1 MAKWRPAPYAD
12 WGNPSDGASVN
23 NLAYGQRMGLMLD
36 SQANRFFQQ
45 DPATMV
51 NLAQSNLSDSDMLET
66 MLTASD
72 QVALNEMRG
81 FMESLPERMQPSEFN
96 RLPQTTRRLL
106 TGAGYQIPEPKE
118 DKPLWQ
124 RIATWDWPLIPE
136 EFLYKNPI
144 IGSDTF
150 AGAVVKGALALP
162 RAVGFATGKVAGGI
176 WENVVMKPSRFAQRL
191 SRWGNYLDDLDD
203 PWSFHKPGLWREA
216 WNKVKIESDSFSKEA
231 VEHSID
237 LIGPEATMLLRKSIS
252 EDGVAGVYEY
262 FTEKGKAEGR
272 SISWV
277 NDKYLAWYK
286 TLTSADS
293 LAARTSLES
302 RRLDSFHYSIRKYNR
317 SNLFLP
323 DATPENIMGKAVGF
337 TGAMAVEILL
347 DPTMYMGG
355 FYVKVIKRARAG
367 LRGGGTAP
375 FQLHFWENMTA
386 LEHVADPGTKVPFA
400 GYGAFKEGL
409 KGYGD
414 EVMEWAKD
422 HRQLRSLGLINIS
435 LRAQARGQNKMI
447 NLLNETFR
455 DIDEIKEA
463 MLRIKQTRAAEGLPS
478 LDAVVLEREAM
489 HLTGKTNK
497 IADLSRMFPGLDPI
511 IPEML
516 QWHERA
522 RDTTVMLVK
531 TSEEGA
537 KKIKFVDAWSGG
549 LKKGD
554 VIIGAD
560 GGYITLG
567 DDLLSPIPRAARA
580 SVPTMSS
587 RQGYW
592 RFMGDAQGQ
601 KALTTTAGGVNPEAM
616 FFPKIGYMGSKW
628 VEGKKYMRRT
638 IKFGERDSE
647 VMADMARLTANW
659 MKEKTDYVVARVIAD
674 VEDGLVQVSRKISGE
689 DVFRILNEPDD
700 MAALAYAR
708 AAGLSRDDLVTLRG
722 HMDGIQKDAH
732 LNILDDGDFSELY
745 GYYQA
750 QGYEFIKNP
759 LPGGQAVALRRP
771 SFPVPFKGA
780 FRAGG
785 HYYRDRG
792 IHAASSLN
800 GEVSIAERMGWFT
813 GAAATTAAY
822 YPARFAEKLFSYT
835 PRLPYLD
842 VMDNNTSI
850 REFKG
855 LIDIGIMAH
864 IPRADLDDMLR
875 QFIMGNES
883 QRWVVQTQFFL
894 DFMGRSGAL
903 LHGGQDVQE
912 YIRKFIRHGN
922 AHYSVLGLDD
932 VSMYGVNIKRGI
944 IGAPAHEAHLSRM
957 NVIPDYRQ
965 LAAVAHYMSWYRMIG
980 WGLHLPHIDK
990 MISRTWRPAV
1000 LLRLGYVFR
1009 NGGEELFSWWLREGP
1024 MHWTHQKMARSA
1036 SNQVVVWDGYGRKVV
1051 KDLNKMDKAFHESIL
1066 WKPISR
1072 LWRSFNEV
1080 VGIGD
1085 FAITTK
1091 AVKESI
1097 EETGMRWAFLSAD
1110 EQAEIFETN
1119 RRLVKARI
1127 EKQPLGRV
1135 GRGMFEMGNRY
1146 ANMVAELTSRVSR
1159 KMGIPSRREM
1169 SERILRGTDPYHE
1182 LRIELSTMAML
1193 KPTILDEQ
1201 MKQILGAYDTYLNFE
1216 KNSLSNVL
1224 RQQGV
1229 GSTVPALL
1237 KLPIDYTGTNV
1248 RWVQNSSAGD
1258 NPFDKSVALSQ
1269 FAQHLNDS
1277 PENQAFVREML
1288 HFASEQQDAG
1298 FDEIAQRLVDS
1309 LGLDIH
1315 KARFVGSEGRPIQVI
1330 PGDPGVVMHT
1340 IPVKSSHLDAP
1351 SDPITVVI
1359 TGPRPKPTTK
1369 LPDGTVVK
1377 RPPLTKE
1384 DQTRIKRAIRDSLKA
1399 LPPGSTVRVGGAQ
1412 GVDQWAEH
1420 IANDLI
1426 HKGQD
1431 LNVQQYYVPPKGH
1444 PESWDS
1450 MKGGAG
1456 PNRNSRML
1464 EGRQLGE
1471 GHATEAGVPDVQHG
1485 RADATF
1491 AFHPRPGKG
1500 FGEGAS
1506 QKPQIHTTGLTARG
1520 YKFLTGT
1527 MRGPRS
1533 YRSKR
1538 LVVPFSQLM
1547 DKAEFAGKMPKAGV
1561 VIGLEGMVDGKRAR
1575 VLLKIKNVS
1584 TLKAGEFKIAK
1595 NFNEFGVAQDG
1606 RVFVQPYDM
1615 HLTKDPDRT
1624 LNRIQQSAA
1633 TGAPGRAPQDVTI
1646 VRTLPDGTPE
1656 EVVIKQG
1663 DMIRSEE
1670 YNQLAVFEVEY
1681 LGPRA
1686 TTDADAKLLREAG
1699 RGSGTEDAMRQSF
1712 SAGISID
1719 EGANMGRPDIV
1730 PEGAAEGGR
1739 YKNLK
1744 KQYEG
1749 EGHNVIES
1757 IEGDQTVMRVHQ
1769 GGTQVPEQIIPP
1781 VPATPGM
1788 TPSQIV
1794 MTLLQEANPDIPYI
1808 LRKALLT
1815 SSSEHGALALA
1826 WADAVDEVIPMF
1838 PPTQRAI
1845 WEDLLRPPV
1854 GKITEPGEQ
1863 ILIGGTVT
1871 TVNGVS
1877 NVHHGLGENRVLSN
1891 LDDAPFFFRGEKFQT
1906 AEGAYQA
1913 WKAGTGER
1921 AVGFHN
1927 VTGQVA
1933 KSQGRGMPVDQTTN
1947 VDLMRE
1953 ILEAKYEQVPQFRAA
1968 LSEAGTITH
1977 QGRGIDAFWGKKYP
1991 ELLEEL
1997 RAGKPRR
2004 ASGME
2009 VRLVD
2014 EPFDMGPSGRSPA
2027 VTRMEDGKPTILFD
2041 PERAI
2046 GQYKDRTVVEGG
2058 GGASLRDDMGVDI
2071 EHFMDSFGPEGLIQL
2086 TPNDVTHPEKFLEVI
2101 NEWRKSRGLRPLALD
2116 ETLDGEFAFMAYIWE
2131 HEMAHIRLDHPN
2143 LKDMPRKAK
2152 EMQAN
2157 TAAIEQLGIPR
2168 AALNSDSSKITMAG
2182 DGADRT
2188 VEMAGAKV
2196 EHFKGEAA
2204 HLTDVDSLDAHI
2216 RSLDPSPIDENY
2228 KTTRGNNPETPPID
2242 GWQDSHLNIDAVENA
2257 RKSGG
2262 DVRRVAESKPQTR
2275 LMGDPGSTYH
2285 YTGKT
2290 FAAQPWTPEMTE
2302 IKEAIE
2308 RLTGYEFDLVL
2319 IQRYATGRTDLG
2331 RHFDRA
2337 GSTAAEQALKNP
2349 EQVVVSVNFGEARE
2363 FKFTPRRKGS
2373 EEPGL
2378 GTGAEYK
2385 DFQGGRYAP
2394 EPRPD
2399 GPTFTLENGDIL
2411 VMMEG
2416 TNQNWAHTLSK
2427 DVGIDGLRINLTFRR
2442 VNPELAATPRKE
2454 MPSPVAS
2461 PALPPAPPVFVKG
2474 EPRVTGTMR
2483 NRDEIDVQTA
2493 HWLASSPEID
2503 PKRISGDIDEMVD
2516 RSKKAYEGQAG
2527 SPEGQQVAHS
2537 MVRSTLGSSQ
2547 DSPYVSNPHPDSI
2560 LRMFVPFIPVELV
2573 DELHDIVAGINVT
2586 EEGAGAFKAAFIDR
2600 LSGKLSA
2607 LGVPKAEF
2615 VAFQTSNLLS
2625 PAVTVN
2631 QGATAMIYP
2640 QMAAHYAEIGQ
2651 HFPLVTASA
2660 NPMVAKAIAETFL
2673 EIIAGQ
2679 RGVPVET
2686 MGPARVASRDVVGDE
2701 FYNDWGRFSRE
2712 REANLP
2718 QDTIE
2723 IERGGIVTETSGAHR
2738 ADQVPTLGV
2747 SYYGYKPDGPA
2758 PASAFGENGLKG
2770 QQVFG
2775 VSAGKLIP
2783 VPGGPAPV
2791 GIVNDTL
2798 KADAVRLYKHKS
2810 GNRPP
2815 AQVLPGSERNLDWF
2829 DDDWEMVS
2837 ETFTTNDN
2845 LFDFISQQ
2853 ADTMSL
2859 ETMHY
2864 LSNMSRG
2871 GRPQVFFP
2879 WMREVLDSGGVD
2891 AGRVQMMAERGA
2903 WWDQA
2908 PEHLLGYVPITSEEG
2923 NIFARGWHSVLRNWF
2938 DGVVNP
2944 MIGAMV
2950 REPLFHHYLTLGWR
2964 QTEDIRL
2971 LYNHKVGRYENLEKM
2986 LPGHI
2991 SKDANQQ
2998 LVINPLESFI
3008 KYDWPMAQADPEDL
3022 VSRLAFAIND
3032 EDPVKFI
3039 NVVDA
3044 MFEKAADGTA
3054 YVDDMTEGLKDV
3066 LVRLSSTAA
3075 HGEDGHIYDFFK
3087 WAKNRKITEEIHLE
3101 HALSRAMTLT
3111 SAFIDDHRIRSQFQK
3126 MVGSAIPFWF
3136 AEDQFLRRLGRGL
3149 AHNPMMLRR
3158 LHLTMN
3164 AGVYSGLVDEDQH
3177 GNKILII
3184 PGNEIITNAM
3194 LEIAD
3199 RFPIVNKFFGG
3210 PLGAVMRPSLG
3221 TSLKVIPG
3229 YDLEQMG
3236 NMGFGPLLSV
3246 PINLIANRDARIRP
3260 AFEKNLIGGRFTP
3273 ERGGNIIWQS
3283 IVPAIIARPLALAMV
3298 SIGIEDQAAIKA
3310 QQDVIRYMY
3319 LTEQLPTEEEI
3330 AAQPNPDLYM
3340 DQLMDQIAQ
3349 AGRQYMLLQALSW
3362 FGGPAVG
3369 RLQKLMTNDA
3379 WEWNEEFYQMLEGG
3393 IPYEEAYLA
3402 WMENIVAREGEFD
3415 PYKYSPFRVST
3426 TEKVP
3431 FSVIESTQAA
3441 NEWIAGNPMF
3451 IDDYPQ
3457 LSTFFM
3463 PRAFEGDDDDYSSEA
3478 RSRAIAR
3485 GLRVTSNP
3493 REFLERLIF
3502 NITFPK
3508 FVQMRTEHQTRR
3520 YMMEAR
3526 GQDTTQLD
3534 LVWDSNMN
3542 MFNKANPIFM
3552 AHYQSGNAR
3561 EKRVVAL
3568 NEAELLLAD
3577 PSRIPDGPYNGDI
3590 LAALEVWVTFS
3601 KTMRDLKGAPGRD
3614 ATDERNLAR
3623 LIAYDRMKKMVKGR
3637 PWLNEIY
3644 YSLFIPALGDTW
3656 LAQYN
3661 AGLIQGSRTGVSV

>member
-1 MAKWRPAPYAD
+1 MAKWSPKPYSD

-36 SQANRFFQQ
+36 SQANRFFRQ
-45 DPATMV
+45 DPTTMV

-66 MLTASD
+66 MLTASN
-72 QVALNEMRG
+72 QVALNEMKG
-81 FMESLPERMQPSEFN
+81 FMESLPPRMQPSEYN

-106 TGAGYQIPEPKE
+106 TGAGYKTPDPEE
-118 DKPLWQ
+118 DKPLWK
-124 RIATWDWPLIPE
+124 RIGTWDWPLIPE
-136 EFLYKNPI
+136 EYLYRNPI

-150 AGAVVKGALALP
+150 LGTAVKGALAPVRGL
-162 RAVGFATGKVAGGI
+162 GFLSGKIAGGV

-191 SRWGNYLDDLDD
+191 SRWGNYLDDIDD
-203 PWSFHKPGLWREA
+203 PWAFHKPGLWRES

-231 VEHSID
+231 VGHSID

-252 EDGVAGVYEY
+252 EEGVAGVYEY
-262 FTEKGKAEGR
+262 FTEKAKAEGR
-272 SISWV
+272 NASWT
-277 NDKYLAWYK
+277 NDRYLAWYK

-355 FYVKVIKRARAG
+355 FYTKIIKRARAG

-386 LEHVADPGTKVPFA
+386 LDHVSNPGTKVPLA
-400 GYGAFKEGL
+400 GYGTFKEGL

-414 EVMEWAKD
+414 EVMQWAKD
-422 HRQLRSLGLINIS
+422 HRQLRSLGLININI
-435 LRAQARGQNKMI
+435 RAQARGQNTMI
-447 NLLNETFR
+447 KLITETFS
-455 DIDEIKEA
+455 DMDEIHDA
-463 MLRIKQTRAAEGLPS
+463 MLRIRQTRAAEGLPS
-478 LDAVVLEREAM
+478 LDPAMLEREAM
-489 HLTGKTNK
+489 LLTGKTNK
-497 IADLSRMFPGLDPI
+497 IAELSRSRPGLDPI

-522 RDTTVMLVK
+522 RDTQVMLVK
-531 TSEEGA
+531 TADDGA
-537 KKIKFVDAWSGG
+537 PTIEFVDAWSGK

-560 GGYITLG
+560 NGYITLG
-567 DDLLSPIPRAARA
+567 DDLLSPIPRASRA
-580 SVPTMSS
+580 PVPTLAS

-601 KALTTTAGGVNPEAM
+601 KSLTTTAGGVDPEAM

-628 VEGKKYMRRT
+628 IEGKSYMRRT
-638 IKFGERDSE
+638 VKFGERDSE

-659 MKEKTDYVVARVIAD
+659 MKEKTDYVVARVIGD
-674 VEDGLVQVSRKISGE
+674 VEDGVIAVSRKVNGE
-689 DVFRILNEPDD
+689 DIFRILNEPNDQ
-700 MAALAYAR
+700 AALAYAR
-708 AAGLSRDDLVTLRG
+708 AAGLSRNDLVVLRE
-722 HMDGIQKDAH
+722 HMDDISANAH

-759 LPGGQAVALRRP
+759 LPGGKAVALRRP
-771 SFPVPFKGA
+771 GLPVPFRGA
-780 FRAGG
+780 FRAAG

-792 IHAASSLN
+792 LHAASSVN
-800 GEVSIAERMGWFT
+800 GEVALAEQMGWFT
-813 GAAATTAAY
+813 GAAATAAAY
-822 YPARFAEKLFSYT
+822 YPAKFAEKLFSYA
-835 PRLPYLD
+835 PRLPYID
-842 VMDNNTSI
+842 VMDNNTAI

-875 QFIMGNES
+875 QFIMGNET

-903 LHGGQDVQE
+903 LHGGADVQE

-932 VSMYGVNIKRGI
+932 VSMYGVNVKRGI

-957 NVIPDYRQ
+957 NVIPDYRE

-980 WGLHLPHIDK
+980 WGLHLPHLDK
-990 MISRTWRPAV
+990 LISRTWRPAV

-1024 MHWTHQKMARSA
+1024 VHFAHQKMARSA
-1036 SNQVVVWDGYGRKVV
+1036 SGQVVIWDGYGRKVV
-1051 KDLNKMDKAFHESIL
+1051 KDLNKVDKAVHESIL

-1072 LWRSFNEV
+1072 IWRSFNEV

-1097 EETGMRWAFLSAD
+1097 EAEGMKWAFLSAD
-1110 EQAEIFETN
+1110 EQAAIFETN
-1119 RRLVKARI
+1119 RRLVKRRI
-1127 EKQPLGRV
+1127 EAQPLGRV

-1146 ANMVAELTSRVSR
+1146 ADMVAEFTSRVS
-1159 KMGIPSRREM
+1159 KKVGIPSRREM
-1169 SERILRGTDPYHE
+1169 SERILRATDPAHE
-1182 LRIELSTMAML
+1182 IRIELSTMAML
-1193 KPTILDEQ
+1193 NPTILDEQ
-1201 MKQILGAYDTYLNFE
+1201 MKQILGVYDTYLNFE

-1237 KLPIDYTGTNV
+1237 KLPIDYTGTSV
-1248 RWVQNSSAGD
+1248 RWVKNSSAGD
-1258 NPFDKSVALSQ
+1258 NPWDKSVALAQ

-1288 HFASEQQDAG
+1288 HFASQQQDAG

-1309 LGLDIH
+1309 LALDIH
-1315 KARFVGSEGRPIQVI
+1315 KARFVGTDGRPLQVI
-1330 PGDPGVVMHT
+1330 PSDPGVVMHT
-1340 IPVKSSHLDAP
+1340 IPVQTSHLDAP
-1351 SDPITVVI
+1351 NDPVSVVI

-1377 RPPLTKE
+1377 RPPLGDE
-1384 DQTRIKRAIRDSLKA
+1384 EVIRIKRAIKDSLAA

-1412 GVDQWAEH
+1412 GVDTWAEE
-1420 IANDLI
+1420 AAEALI
-1426 HKGQD
+1426 RGGQD
-1431 LNVQQYYVPPKGH
+1431 LNIQQYYVPPKGH

-1456 PNRNSRML
+1456 PNRNTRML
-1464 EGRQLGE
+1464 EGRQLGDP
-1471 GHATEAGVPDVQHG
+1471 TDLRVPEAAHG
-1485 RADATF
+1485 KADATF
-1491 AFHPRPGKG
+1491 AFHSRPGKG

-1506 QKPQIHTTGLTARG
+1506 QKPQITTTGLTPRG
-1520 YKFLTGT
+1520 FKFLTGT
-1527 MRGPRS
+1527 MRGANR
-1533 YRSKR
+1533 YQSKR

-1547 DKAEFAGKMPKAGV
+1547 DKTEFAGKMPKAGV
-1561 VIGLEGMVDGKRAR
+1561 VMALEGMEHGRRVR
-1575 VLLKIKNVS
+1575 VLIKIKNVS
-1584 TLKAGEFKIAK
+1584 ILKPDEFIIAK
-1595 NFNEFGVAQDG
+1595 NFNQFGVDAASG
-1606 RVFVQPYDM
+1606 KVFVQPYDM
-1615 HLTKDPDRT
+1615 HLTKDPERA
-1624 LNRIQQSAA
+1624 LKRVQQAMSAQ
-1633 TGAPGRAPQDVTI
+1633 TPGRATQDVTI
-1646 VRTLPDGTPE
+1646 TRLTADGTPHE
-1656 EVVIKQG
+1656 ILVKKGEAI
-1663 DMIRSEE
+1663 SPEE
-1670 YNQLAVFEVEY
+1670 YRQLAVFDIEY

-1686 TTDADAKLLREAG
+1686 TSDADAKLLREVG

-1712 SAGISID
+1712 SAGINVD
-1719 EGANMGRPDIV
+1719 EGANMGRPDVV
-1730 PEGAAEGGR
+1730 PPGAAEGGR

-1749 EGHNVIES
+1749 EGHNVVERMD
-1757 IEGDQTVMRVHQ
+1757 GDQTVMTVHQ
-1769 GGTQVPEQIIPP
+1769 GGTGRSEEIIPP
-1781 VPATPGM
+1781 IAAVPGM

-1808 LRKALLT
+1808 LRRALLT
-1815 SSSEHGALALA
+1815 PSSDEGALALS
-1826 WADAVDEVIPMF
+1826 WANAVDEVIPMF
-1838 PPTQRAI
+1838 PASQRAV

-1854 GKITEPGEQ
+1854 GRVTEPGQQ
-1863 ILIGGTVT
+1863 ILVGGTVT
-1871 TVNGVS
+1871 TTNGIS
-1877 NVHHGLGENRVLSN
+1877 NVHHGLHENRVLSN
-1891 LDDAPFFFRGEKFQT
+1891 LDDTPFFFRNEQFQT

-1913 WKAGTGER
+1913 YKAGTGER
-1921 AVGFHN
+1921 AVGFHK

-1933 KSQGRGMPVDQTTN
+1933 KSQGKGKAVDKTTN
-1947 VDLMRE
+1947 VALMRE
-1953 ILEAKYEQVPQFRAA
+1953 VLKAKYEQVPQFRQA

-1977 QGRGIDAFWGKKYP
+1977 EGRGIDAFWGENYP
-1991 ELLEEL
+1991 KLLEEL

-2009 VRLVD
+2009 ARLVA
-2014 EPFDMGPSGRSPA
+2014 EAFDLGPSGRSPA

-2086 TPNDVTHPEKFLEVI
+2086 TPNEVTHPEKFLEVI
-2101 NEWRKSRGLRPLALD
+2101 NEWRSQNGLRPLALD
-2116 ETLDGEFAFMAYIWE
+2116 ETLDGEYGFMAYIWE

-2143 LKDMPRKAK
+2143 LKDMPRKTK

-2157 TAAIEQLGIPR
+2157 TAAIEGLGIPR
-2168 AALNSDSSKITMAG
+2168 AALNPDSGRVIMAG

-2188 VEMAGAKV
+2188 VEIAGAKV
-2196 EHFKGEAA
+2196 EHFKGDAG

-2216 RSLDPSPIDENY
+2216 RSLDPSPIDEGY
-2228 KTTRGNNPETPPID
+2228 TSRAGKQETPATD

-2257 RKSGG
+2257 RRSGG
-2262 DVRRVAESKPQTR
+2262 DTRAVANSKPATR
-2275 LMGDPGSTYH
+2275 LMGDPGSSYH

-2290 FAAQPWTPEMTE
+2290 FVAQAWSPEMTE

-2337 GSTAAEQALKNP
+2337 GATAAEQAKKNP

-2363 FKFTPRRKGS
+2363 FKFTPRRKGP

-2378 GTGAEYK
+2378 GTGPEYQ
-2385 DFQGGRYAP
+2385 DYQGGRYQP
-2394 EPRPD
+2394 EARPA

-2416 TNQNWAHTLSK
+2416 TNLNWAHTLSK
-2427 DVGIDGLRINLTFRR
+2427 DIGVEGLRINLTFRR
-2442 VNPELAATPRKE
+2442 VNTDLAATARIDPPAP
-2454 MPSPVAS
+2454 MAS
-2461 PALPPAPPVFVKG
+2461 PALPPAPPVFVRGAPEVKG
-2474 EPRVTGTMR
+2474 VLR
-2483 NRDEIDVQTA
+2483 NRNELDPQTA

-2503 PKRISGDIDEMVD
+2503 PKRISGDIDVMVD
-2516 RSKKAYEGQAG
+2516 RSKKAYQSQLGT
-2527 SPEGQQVAHS
+2527 PEGQQVAQS
-2537 MVRSTLGSSQ
+2537 MTRSQLGSSQ
-2547 DSPYVSNPHPDSI
+2547 DSPYISNPHPDSI
-2560 LRMFVPFIPVELV
+2560 LRMFVPFIPIELV
-2573 DELHDIVAGINVT
+2573 DELHGLLAGVDVG
-2586 EEGAGAFKAAFIDR
+2586 EEAASAFKTLFTEK
-2600 LSGKLSA
+2600 LTGKLSA
-2607 LGVPKAEF
+2607 LGVPKADF
-2615 VAFQTSNLLS
+2615 VAFQTVNLLN
-2625 PAVTVN
+2625 PAVTVDR
-2631 QGATAMIYP
+2631 GATAMIYP
-2640 QMAAHYAEIGQ
+2640 QMAAHYAQIGK

-2660 NPMVAKAIAETFL
+2660 NPMVARAITETFL
-2673 EIIAGQ
+2673 EMIATQ
-2679 RGVPVET
+2679 RGVPT
-2686 MGPARVASRDVVGDE
+2686 DTLGPARVASRDVVGDE

-2712 REANLP
+2712 RETNLP
-2718 QDTIE
+2718 QDDIS
-2723 IERGGIVTETSGAHR
+2723 IDRGNIRTTTTGANR
-2738 ADQVPTLGV
+2738 ANQVPTLGT

-2758 PASAFGENGLKG
+2758 PASAFGEHGLKG

-2775 VSAGKLIP
+2775 VSAGKL
-2783 VPGGPAPV
+2783 VPTVDGAAPV

-2798 KADAVRLYKHKS
+2798 KADAMRVYKHRS
-2810 GNRPP
+2810 GKRPP
-2815 AQVLPGSERNLDWF
+2815 VQVLPGSERNLDWYS
-2829 DDDWEMVS
+2829 DDEWELVN

-2845 LFDFISQQ
+2845 IFDFATQQ
-2853 ADTMSL
+2853 SETMAM

-2871 GRPQVFFP
+2871 GEPKVFFP
-2879 WMREVLDSGGVD
+2879 WMREVLDDGGVD
-2891 AGRVQMMAERGA
+2891 AGRVNMMAERGA

-2908 PEHLLGYVPITSEEG
+2908 PEHLLGYVPVTQEEG
-2923 NIFARGWHSVLRNWF
+2923 NIFARGWHAVLRNWF

-2950 REPLFHHYLTLGWR
+2950 REPLFHHYLTKGYK

-2971 LYNHKVGRYENLEKM
+2971 LYNHKVGRFDNLERM
-2986 LPGHI
+2986 LPGHH
-2991 SKDANQQ
+2991 SKDVNQQ
-2998 LVINPLESFI
+2998 LIIDPLEPFI

-3022 VSRLAFAIND
+3022 VSRLAFAMND

-3044 MFEKAADGTA
+3044 MFEKAEDGTA
-3054 YVDDMTEGLKDV
+3054 YVDDMAVALKDV
-3066 LVRLSSTAA
+3066 LRRLRSTAE
-3075 HGEDGHIYDFFK
+3075 HGTDGHIYDFFK
-3087 WAKNRKITEEIHLE
+3087 WAKNRKITEEIHME

-3164 AGVYSGLVDEDQH
+3164 AGVYSGIIEKDQH
-3177 GNKILII
+3177 GNKILIV
-3184 PGNEIITNAM
+3184 PGNEIITNAV

-3199 RFPIVNKFFGG
+3199 KFPIVNKFFGG

-3221 TSLKVIPG
+3221 TSLKIIPG
-3229 YDLEQMG
+3229 YDKEQMG
-3236 NMGFGPLLSV
+3236 NMGFGPLLSI
-3246 PINLIANRDARIRP
+3246 PINLVANRDARIRP

-3283 IVPAIIARPLALAMV
+3283 IVPAIVARPLALAMT
-3298 SIGIEDQAAIKA
+3298 SMGIEDAASVKA
-3310 QQDVIRYMY
+3310 QQDVIRFMY

-3330 AAQPNPDLYM
+3330 AAQPNPELFM
-3340 DQLMDQIAQ
+3340 DQIMDEIAQ
-3349 AGRQYMLLQALSW
+3349 AGRQYQLLQALSW

-3369 RLQKLMTNDA
+3369 RLANLMTNPA

-3441 NEWIAGNPMF
+3441 NEWLAGNTTF

-3457 LSTFFM
+3457 MSTFFM
-3463 PRAFEGDDDDYSSEA
+3463 PRAFEGDDDDYSAEA
-3478 RSRAIAR
+3478 RSRALAR

-3502 NITFPK
+3502 NITFPR

-3520 YMMEAR
+3520 YMMEAQ

-3534 LVWDSNMN
+3534 LVWDSNMS

-3552 AHYQSGNAR
+3552 AHYQGGDAR
-3561 EKRVVAL
+3561 GKRVVAI

-3577 PSRIPDGPYNGDI
+3577 PTRIPPGENNGDI
-3590 LAALEVWVTFS
+3590 LAALEVVVTFT
-3601 KTMRDLKGAPGRD
+3601 KAMRDLKGMAGRE
-3614 ATDERNLAR
+3614 ATDERNLTR
-3623 LIAYDRMKKMVKGR
+3623 LIAYDRMSKMVKGR

-3661 AGLIQGSRTGVSV
+3661 AGLIPNSRAGAMV